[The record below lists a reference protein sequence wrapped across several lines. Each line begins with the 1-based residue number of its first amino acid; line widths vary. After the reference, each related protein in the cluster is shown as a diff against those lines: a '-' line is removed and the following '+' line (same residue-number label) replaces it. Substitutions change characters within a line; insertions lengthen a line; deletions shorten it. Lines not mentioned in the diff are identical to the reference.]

1 MPFYFEE
8 LNPVYFFQ
16 DSQVGFLSPQ
26 YKNMKASIVYHS
38 GFGHTQVVA
47 EKIAEGLKKGSV
59 EVALLTAETAMNNIS
74 ALHESDIL
82 IFGSPTYMGSISA
95 VFKQF
100 MEDTSR
106 FWYQQPWKDKLAAGF
121 TNSSTTNG
129 DKLNTLT
136 DICLFAAQHSMIW
149 ISTGILP
156 AFSQNRQLPTP
167 NGMGSYLGL
176 MTQSDGARQPGIPDD
191 LETAELFGSRI
202 AETAK
207 KFIHS

>member
-1 MPFYFEE
+1 
-8 LNPVYFFQ
+8 
-16 DSQVGFLSPQ
+16 
-26 YKNMKASIVYHS
+26 MKATIVYHS
-38 GFGHTQVVA
+38 GFGHTRVVA
-47 EKIAEGLKKGSV
+47 ERIAKGLTNESV
-59 EVALLTAETAMNNIS
+59 ESVLIPVEEAMNQL
-74 ALHESDIL
+74 ATLHQSDIL

-95 VFKQF
+95 SFKQF
-100 MEDTSR
+100 MEDTSQ

-156 AFSQNRQLPTP
+156 VFRENRQLPTP

-191 LETAELFGSRI
+191 LETATLFGARI
-202 AETAK
+202 AQIAQ